1 MPSTRG
7 YKVRQRFKEW
17 RAIALAA
24 VVKMQSVVRG
34 RFARKLYW
42 EMLGAK
48 RIVVAIQV
56 QSIWRG
62 VMYVPGHSCPSGT
75 HRCAASSTAPKDIIT
90 VACAYVNH
98 CSACVCSRLFPGH
111 VFVRR
116 DCARSAT
123 TDARGG
129 FRPWRV
135 VGGIGTV

>member
-75 HRCAASSTAPKDIIT
+75 HRCTASNTAPKDIVT
-90 VACAYVNH
+90 VARAYVH
-98 CSACVCSRLFPGH
+98 RPSACVCVLGVPDFCQGTCLC
-111 VFVRR
+111 VATAR
-116 DCARSAT
+116 DPQLPMRAVDSN
-123 TDARGG
+123 RGA
-129 FRPWRV
+129 W
-135 VGGIGTV
+135 